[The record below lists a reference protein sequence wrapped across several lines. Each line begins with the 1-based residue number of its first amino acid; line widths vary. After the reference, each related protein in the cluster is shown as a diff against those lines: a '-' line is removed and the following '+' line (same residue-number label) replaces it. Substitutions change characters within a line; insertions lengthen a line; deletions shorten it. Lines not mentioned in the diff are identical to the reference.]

1 MSLPISLYDPMVL
14 IEAAATLLTGCYI
27 AKLAFFEK
35 LTVLESGIRRS
46 RPRTIGVRMIGSGV
60 IGSRVIGPALPPQS
74 SAPVLSA
81 LPLRKLPSQIKPI
94 RPLLAQTR
102 WVAES
107 PVAESPAAE
116 NSVGKSPAA
125 ANSEASKIVSICTGK
140 KVPSKMSHSNIVPV
154 GHPTTTNGAI
164 QVKKIQQ
171 TDWLQRA

>member
-46 RPRTIGVRMIGSGV
+46 RPRTIGVRM

-140 KVPSKMSHSNIVPV
+140 KVPSKMSHSNMVPV